1 LGILQIDA
9 SIKSLT
15 VQLASARQ
23 ENICLISLS
32 AAHVVAAVY
41 PDATSIE
48 ASLGSVN
55 IDNTAERNSV
65 VAYFSKDSLVYFLLF
80 CH

>member
-1 LGILQIDA
+1 MDILQIDA
-9 SIKSLT
+9 AIKSLT

-32 AAHVVAAVY
+32 AAHVVATLY

-65 VAYFSKDSLVYFLLF
+65 VAYFSKDTLVYFLLL
-80 CH
+80 